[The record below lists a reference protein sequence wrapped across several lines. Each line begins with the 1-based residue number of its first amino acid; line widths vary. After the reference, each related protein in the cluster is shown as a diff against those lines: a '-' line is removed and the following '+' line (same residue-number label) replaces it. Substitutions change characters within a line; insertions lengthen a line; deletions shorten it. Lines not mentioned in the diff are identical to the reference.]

1 MDKSE
6 QIMTRY
12 LLGELSESEQA
23 ELEEKYFTDPQAFD
37 QLLRIESELVDDYVR
52 GQLSAQARERFEGHY
67 LTHPR
72 RRARAK
78 FAEALA
84 TRLNEL
90 EAPGNVSAQARAGVS
105 WWQRLTGALRVQ
117 RWALGFSTAFA
128 LLLIMLGGIWSFI
141 ESRRL
146 RRELA
151 QTQAAQ
157 AGRQSRELELEQLVA
172 AERRRAE
179 QLREELERAQQTAQ
193 TLPSPAVSPTAAAP
207 PTAPTYVTLLL
218 SVGGTRNTD
227 TGPPQTLLIP
237 PGTALARLQIRLKEH
252 DYPSYSLSLQ
262 RVGGEEIF
270 SRGKIQPRALK
281 TGASMNIEVPANKFS
296 TGDYLLTLSGVN
308 QDGSVDEL
316 SKMLFRVEKR

>member
-37 QLLRIESELVDDYVR
+37 RLLRAESELVDDYVR

-67 LTHPR
+67 LNHPR
-72 RRARAK
+72 RRARVK

-84 TRLNEL
+84 TRLDAL
-90 EAPGNVSAQARAGVS
+90 DAPGKVFAAAGAGVS
-105 WWQRLTGALRVQ
+105 WRQRLSGALRGQ
-117 RWALGFSTAFA
+117 RWAVIA
-128 LLLIMLGGIWSFI
+128 LATLLIMLGGIWFFI

-151 QTQAAQ
+151 ETQAAQ
-157 AGRQSRELELEQLVA
+157 EGRQSRERELEQLVA

-179 QLREELERAQQTAQ
+179 QLREELERAQQTPQ
-193 TLPSPAVSPTAAAP
+193 TLPTPAVSPSVAP
-207 PTAPTYVTLLL
+207 PTQPPTFVSLLL
-218 SVGGTRNTD
+218 SVGSTRSTD

-237 PGTALARLQIRLKEH
+237 QGTALARLQIRLKEH
-252 DYPSYSLSLQ
+252 DYPGYSLSLR

-270 SRGKIQPRALK
+270 SRGKLQPRVANS
-281 TGASMNIEVPANKFS
+281 GASLSVEVPAGKFS
-296 TGDYLLTLSGVN
+296 TGDYLLTLGGVG
-308 QDGSVDEL
+308 QDGTVDEL
-316 SKMLFRVEKR
+316 SKIIFRVEKR